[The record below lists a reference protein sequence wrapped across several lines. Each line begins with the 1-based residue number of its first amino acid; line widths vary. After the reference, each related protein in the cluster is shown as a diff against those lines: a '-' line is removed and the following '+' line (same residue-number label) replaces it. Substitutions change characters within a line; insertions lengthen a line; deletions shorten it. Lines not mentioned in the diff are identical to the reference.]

1 MKDKVKPEHG
11 MGTVVNHVGE
21 GSHDKHSHV
30 MPIYQTSTFGFE
42 NVDEGA
48 DIFAG
53 RKKGYA
59 YTRTH
64 NPNMDHLA
72 NKIAYM
78 EGIDLI
84 RANPDKAPNELVMGK
99 VTSSGMG
106 ATSAA
111 VLARIGAG
119 DKAIVQMGLYG
130 NTFKFFN
137 ELAPRLG
144 ITVIWQ
150 QATDP
155 DSMDAVIA
163 ANPDAKLVFVET
175 PSNPNLEVIDLNRLV
190 KAAHQHDMWVMV
202 DNTFATPYHQRP
214 LTLGCDVVVHS
225 TSKYISGH
233 GQVIGGAIVSTH
245 LDYMHPGGKGVG
257 LTYKML
263 GVAPSPKDTWL
274 INNGLKTFEIRMQRH
289 AKNAQAIAEWLERE
303 PKVKHVYYPGLKNNP
318 YHALATKQMM
328 NGYGGM
334 LSFEL
339 IDGEQGGAENGKAFA
354 NAVTIPTLAV
364 SLGNVDS
371 LIQHPASM
379 THAATPKEDREKAG
393 ITDSIIRLSVGI
405 ENVEDLI
412 TDLENAMKMVG

>member
-1 MKDKVKPEHG
+1 MSKVKPEHG
-11 MGTVVNHVGE
+11 MGTIVNHVGE
-21 GSHDKHSHV
+21 GNHDKHSHL
-30 MPIYQTSTFGFE
+30 MPIYQTSTFGFDT
-42 NVDEGA
+42 VDDAA
-48 DIFAG
+48 DVFAG

-64 NPNMDHLA
+64 NPNFDHLA

-84 RANPDKAPNELVMGK
+84 KSNPDTDPAELIAGK

-111 VLARIGAG
+111 VLGHIGSG
-119 DKAIVQMGLYG
+119 DKAIVQRGLYG

-137 ELAPRLG
+137 LLAPRLG
-144 ITVIWQ
+144 IEVIWVS
-150 QATDP
+150 DINP
-155 DSMDAVIA
+155 ESFEKVI
-163 ANPDAKLVFVET
+163 NEHPDAKLVFVET
-175 PSNPNLEVIDLNRLV
+175 PSNPNLEVIDLTHLAI
-190 KAAHQHDMWVMV
+190 AAHKHDMWVMV

-214 LTLGCDVVVHS
+214 LTLGCDVVIHS
-225 TSKYISGH
+225 TTKYISGH
-233 GQVIGGAIVSTH
+233 GQVIGGAIVSIH
-245 LDYMHPGGKGVG
+245 LDYMSPGGSGIG

-263 GVAPSPKDTWL
+263 GVSPSPKDTWL
-274 INNGLKTFEIRMQRH
+274 INCGLKTFELRMQRH
-289 AKNAQAIAEWLERE
+289 SKNAMAVAEWLDGND
-303 PKVKHVYYPGLKNNP
+303 KVKHVYYPGLKDNP
-318 YHALATKQMM
+318 YHALATKQTI

-339 IDGEQGGAENGKAFA
+339 IDGANGGAANGKAFA

-379 THAATPKEDREKAG
+379 THSATPKEDREKAG

-405 ENVEDLI
+405 ENIEDLI
-412 TDLENAMKMVG
+412 GDLENAMQVVK